1 MPLILRNGA
10 IFWLVVELLFCL
22 PIANGRV
29 ERVFSLLKLIKDNQ
43 RTCLKEDTLDH
54 LLRIKEE
61 GPPLAEWDAS
71 RSVELWWSKESCR
84 VKVQQLSTT
93 CNCAQETEAEAS
105 SDAESEVFSLDKW
118 EEWISSDHT
127 SLQFTCDKYM

>member
-1 MPLILRNGA
+1 M
-10 IFWLVVELLFCL
+10 ELLFCL

-54 LLRIKEE
+54 LLRIKAE

-71 RSVELWWSKESCR
+71 HSVELWWSEKSRR
-84 VKVQQLSTT
+84 VTCHLNSASTS
-93 CNCAQETEAEAS
+93 AQEAESS

-127 SLQFTCDKYM
+127 